1 MHKQATNIE
10 LPLVSVVIPVYQ
22 MQDFLS
28 ETLDSVLASN
38 YSNFEIIIVDDGSKD
53 NSYQIACSY
62 AKKHPHVTAFTKPNS
77 GASGARNFGIA
88 RAKGSLILPVDAD
101 NLIHPSFISKAV
113 EAILCDEEIK
123 VVAPSSQYFGE
134 KSGLWKLPPF
144 SLRLLAR
151 KNIID
156 CCALYRK
163 ADWERIGGYNEDIP
177 TREDWAFWIALL
189 KNGGKVI
196 RLPEILLSYRVRS
209 TSKRVT
215 NRRKKFFVIDQLN
228 KLHPE
233 FFQQTLHG
241 PLHHRRTWSTIL
253 NLLHRFTHPR
263 HIHINTK
270 YTHLQA
276 EIKALPAYFKFNAGT
291 LLQRHRN
298 ELRELSFQ
306 GLRVVAK
313 SYQTPNLI
321 NRFVYGFLRQ
331 SKAKRSFNYANKL
344 RRIGIHSPEPVA
356 YFTERSFFLFSHSYY
371 VCLKSSLNHSYADL
385 IHSDPISAEPI
396 LRAISRTA
404 AKLHEA
410 GMIHKDFSRGNIL
423 YDITP
428 KGIDIEIIDLNR
440 IRFHKSDIEEGCRNF
455 ERLPATPSMLEI
467 LADEYARARGF
478 KATECLNFMKK
489 YNHALP

>member
-1 MHKQATNIE
+1 MLEQSTYKE
-10 LPLVSVVIPVYQ
+10 LPKVSVVIPVYQ
-22 MQDFLS
+22 MQDFLP
-28 ETLDSVLASN
+28 ETLDSVLASD

-53 NSYQIACSY
+53 RSYEVACSY
-62 AKKHPHVTAFTKPNS
+62 AKKHTHVTALTKPNS

-101 NLIHPSFISKAV
+101 NLIHPTFISKAV
-113 EAILCDEEIK
+113 NAIMRDEEIK

-134 KSGLWKLPPF
+134 KTGPWKLPPF

-156 CCALYRK
+156 CCALFRK

-215 NRRKKFFVIDQLN
+215 NRRKKFLVIDRLN
-228 KLHPE
+228 QLHPE
-233 FFQQTLHG
+233 FFQQILHG
-241 PLHHRRTWSTIL
+241 PLHHRRTWSMPL
-253 NLLHRFTHPR
+253 NILHRLTHPR
-263 HIHINTK
+263 HFHINPK
-270 YTHLQA
+270 YAHLQA
-276 EIKALPAYFKFNAGT
+276 EVKALPAYFKYNAGT
-291 LLQRHRN
+291 LLHRQRN
-298 ELRELSFQ
+298 ELRELTFQ

-321 NRFVYGFLRQ
+321 NRIVYGLLRP

-344 RRIGIHSPEPVA
+344 RSLGIHSPEPVA
-356 YFTERSFFLFSHSYY
+356 YFTEHCFLLFSQSYY

-385 IHSDPISAEPI
+385 INADFPDSEPI
-396 LRAISRTA
+396 LRAIARTA
-404 AKLHEA
+404 AKLHDA

-423 YDITP
+423 FDTTP
-428 KGIDIEIIDLNR
+428 KGISVEIIDLNR
-440 IRFHKSDIEEGCRNF
+440 IRFHKPGIEEGCRNF
-455 ERLPATPSMLEI
+455 ERLPATPEMLAI

-478 KATECLNFMKK
+478 NSTECLKLMQK
-489 YNHALP
+489 YNHAQP